1 MIFGS
6 QAPCR
11 IRAHGTDSSIFGL
24 LRPNQAA
31 PEASSFFLNTLKG
44 DPPRIRRCG
53 QAVSP
58 YGKFGIF
65 ALSN

>member
-6 QAPCR
+6 PAPCR
-11 IRAHGTDSSIFGL
+11 IRTHGTDSSILGL
-24 LRPNQAA
+24 LRRNHAA

-44 DPPRIRRCG
+44 IRRGIGLCG